1 MNCEQA
7 VASLGVSSLREVSIS
22 DLDILR
28 DPLAKRRAQH
38 VVSENQRVLKV
49 VEAFSMGD
57 SLSAG
62 QLFSE
67 SHLSLRDDYDVSG
80 PALDS
85 IVEVALDAPG
95 CFGARMTGGG
105 FAGSAVALVSRD
117 DVRDFC
123 AFVEQNFVCPES
135 QPAVTS
141 TRIYPVEAC
150 AGVSIL

>member
-1 MNCEQA
+1 MLN
-7 VASLGVSSLREVSIS
+7 
-22 DLDILR
+22 
-28 DPLAKRRAQH
+28 
-38 VVSENQRVLKV
+38 V
-49 VEAFSMGD
+49 VESFGEND
-57 SLSAG
+57 CVTAG
-62 QLFSE
+62 SIFNQ
-67 SHLSLRDDYDVSG
+67 SHLSLKEDYEVTG
-80 PALDS
+80 PALDR
-85 IVEVALDAPG
+85 IVEVAVDAPG

-117 DVRDFC
+117 TVRDFC